1 MWIDDFRSIMK
12 DTGEDKF
19 YDTHYFGRVD
29 STNEVIKRAFRTGRL
44 TLSPDEGDI
53 VQGEH
58 DSDRNSA
65 PASPKEG
72 FLVIGEE
79 QTAGKGRIGRKWV
92 SPAGESVYFS
102 FLLQPKVDSE
112 HVSALT
118 LVMGLSVAQAVRSV
132 LAQTARIKW
141 PNDIVIHGKKI
152 CGILTEAQAG
162 PEGLDYVVINDCSK
176 DDTAQLLTAHGMHF
190 IDLPVNLGIGGA
202 VQTGYR
208 YALAHGYD
216 AAVQVDGD
224 GQHDPAFL
232 SVMAKTLEEEGAD
245 MVIGSRFIRHEGFQS
260 SFARRVGIL
269 YFTRL
274 IRLLTGKTITDPTSG
289 LRMIGRKGIAMFA
302 KEYPRDY
309 PEPESVVELLRS
321 GGKVLEIPVVMR
333 ERQGGT
339 SSIRFRNSVYY
350 MIKVTLAILIACIRK
365 KGE

>member
-162 PEGLDYVVINDCSK
+162 PEGLDYVVIGTGINVNNRQFPPELK
-176 DDTAQLLTAHGMHF
+176 DATSLAIEEGKKV
-190 IDLPVNLGIGGA
+190 P
-202 VQTGYR
+202 R
-208 YALAHGYD
+208 ALIL
-216 AAVQVDGD
+216 AAVLKAFHSNYRKFCEAGDMSTLVSDYDFLLVDKDEKVRIEDPRVPYVAVSRGIDEYGRLNVERED
-224 GQHDPAFL
+224 GTKEKIATGEV
-232 SVMAKTLEEEGAD
+232 SV
-245 MVIGSRFIRHEGFQS
+245 R
-260 SFARRVGIL
+260 GI
-269 YFTRL
+269 Y
-274 IRLLTGKTITDPTSG
+274 G
-289 LRMIGRKGIAMFA
+289 
-302 KEYPRDY
+302 Y
-309 PEPESVVELLRS
+309 V
-321 GGKVLEIPVVMR
+321 
-333 ERQGGT
+333 
-339 SSIRFRNSVYY
+339 
-350 MIKVTLAILIACIRK
+350 
-365 KGE
+365 